1 MLSYDFPVRYKIVRD
16 AHATKILGD
25 EPDPA
30 LLEPFMEA
38 ARELPAIDTTL
49 QGQRGGT
56 DLCSMDGEKVLDGRI
71 VCGNLKVS
79 W

>member
-1 MLSYDFPVRYKIVRD
+1 M
-16 AHATKILGD
+16 GD

-30 LLEPFMEA
+30 LLEPFMQA

-49 QGQRGGT
+49 QEKKGGM

-71 VCGNLKVS
+71 AWGNLKVS